1 MLPLQLTMAHTIPHI
16 TLIGG
21 GNVAFHLADR
31 LSRARVIVDA
41 VFSRT
46 AAHAEETASLVNAT
60 AITDEQQI
68 PGGSDLYLVA
78 LADQAAEDFLARFKP
93 SGGIVAH
100 TSGSLSLNLLQQTA
114 RPHGVI
120 YPLQTFSRNKP
131 VDFSKIPVCT
141 EAGDEETLRFLD
153 QIAVL
158 LSPDVRHIDSV
169 QRQQTHL
176 AAVFACNFSNFMYV
190 AAADIL
196 KENGLRFEILL
207 PLIQEFFDK
216 LNMMDPWEA
225 QTGPAIRGD
234 QNTID
239 RQLRMLNHSEGYF
252 QLYKL
257 VSKLITEKKFSK

>member
-1 MLPLQLTMAHTIPHI
+1 MTHKIPHI

-31 LSRARVIVDA
+31 LSNTRVIVDA

-46 AAHAEETASLVNAT
+46 AAHAEETAALVNSA
-60 AITDEQQI
+60 AITDAGMI
-68 PGGSDLYLVA
+68 PQGSDLYLVA
-78 LADQAAEDFLARFKP
+78 LADQATEDFVARFRP
-93 SGGIVAH
+93 SHGIVAH
-100 TSGSLSLNLLQQTA
+100 TSGSLSLSMLAPTN
-114 RPHGVI
+114 RPHAVI
-120 YPLQTFSRNKP
+120 YPLQTFSRSKR

-141 EAGDEETLRFLD
+141 EASDDETLRFID
-153 QIAVL
+153 QIASL
-158 LSPDVRHIDSV
+158 LTPDVRHIDTL

-196 KENGLRFEILL
+196 KENGLPFDILL
-207 PLIQEFFDK
+207 PLIREFFDK
-216 LNMMDPWEA
+216 LNLMDPWEA

-239 RQLRMLNHSEGYF
+239 RQLAMLSHMDGYRR
-252 QLYKL
+252 LYEL
-257 VSKLITEKKFSK
+257 TSTLINDKKYAKHQHQA